1 MKIIKTMA
9 CLGAFMLALGT
20 QAQVAKKIL
29 GERHAMI
36 KLQQGKKYLLLP
48 VEEKEE
54 HAHIRVV
61 RNNQLVKTINC
72 RLAVNNVDY
81 FVPYEIGEGELFDI
95 TFNGNMRSTGA
106 INDFTCWK
114 RMTYSDTFDTK
125 NVEKHRPL
133 YHHTPQYGWMND
145 PNGMFYKDGVWHLCY
160 QFNPYGSQW
169 ENLSWGHSTSTD
181 LINWKAEPTALEPD
195 ALGMM
200 FSGCCVVDKNNTA
213 GFGKDAIVALYTTAG
228 ARQTQSLAYSTD
240 GGKTFTKYAD
250 NPIITSNV
258 PDFRDPHV
266 FWNAEAG
273 FWNMIL
279 AAGQEMQIY
288 SSANLKD
295 WKYESSFGH
304 EYGNHGGVWECPD
317 LMKMKVRGTDKEKW
331 MLICNIN
338 PGGPFGGSATQYFIG
353 QFDGHKFTCEDE
365 PSETKWMDYGK
376 DHYATI
382 TFDNA
387 PEGRHVGIA
396 WMSNW
401 QYANQVPTKQYRSAN
416 SIVRDFGLFEYKG
429 ETYCSITPAKE
440 MLAARGARVSQP
452 TEACEI
458 VVTVKGD
465 AQITLR
471 NAKGERVVMTY
482 DDEEETFDMDRRR
495 SGNISFSDAFP
506 VATSSPTYGK
516 VRQLRIFVDR
526 CSVEAFDGD
535 GKMCMTNLVFPSTPY
550 DKIIVKGKAKAVIY
564 KIKTQN

>member
-36 KLQQGKKYLLLP
+36 KLEQGKKYLLLP

-160 QFNPYGSQW
+160 QYNPYGSQW

-279 AAGQEMQIY
+279 AAGQQMSIY
-288 SSANLKD
+288 SSKDLKE
-295 WKYESSFGH
+295 WKHESDFGA

-317 LMKMKVRGTDKEKW
+317 LMKMNVKGTNKDKW

-465 AQITLR
+465 AQIILR

-550 DKIIVKGKAKAVIY
+550 DKITVKGKAKAEIY
-564 KIKTQN
+564 KIKTQK

>member
-36 KLQQGKKYLLLP
+36 KLEQGKKYLLLP

-160 QFNPYGSQW
+160 QYNPYGSQW

-266 FWNAEAG
+266 FWNEEAG

-279 AAGQEMQIY
+279 AAGQQMSIY
-288 SSANLKD
+288 SSKDLKE
-295 WKYESSFGH
+295 WKHESDFGA

-317 LMKMKVRGTDKEKW
+317 LMKMNVKGTNKDKW

-338 PGGPFGGSATQYFIG
+338 PGGPSGGSATQYFIG

-465 AQITLR
+465 AQIILR

-550 DKIIVKGKAKAVIY
+550 DKITVKGKAKAAIY

>member
-266 FWNAEAG
+266 FWNEEAG

-279 AAGQEMQIY
+279 AAGQQMSIY
-288 SSANLKD
+288 SSKDLKE
-295 WKYESSFGH
+295 WKHESDFGA

-317 LMKMKVRGTDKEKW
+317 LMKMNVKGTNKDKW

-465 AQITLR
+465 AQIILR

-550 DKIIVKGKAKAVIY
+550 DKIIVKGKAKAAIY

>member
-160 QFNPYGSQW
+160 QYNPYGSQW

-266 FWNAEAG
+266 FWNEEAG

-279 AAGQEMQIY
+279 AAGQQMSIY
-288 SSANLKD
+288 SSKDLKE
-295 WKYESSFGH
+295 WKHESDFGA

-317 LMKMKVRGTDKEKW
+317 LMKMNVKGTNKDKW

-376 DHYATI
+376 DHYATV

-387 PEGRHVGIA
+387 PDGRRCAIA

-401 QYANQVPTKQYRSAN
+401 QYANQVPTKQFRSVN
-416 SIVRDFGLFEYKG
+416 SIVRDLGLFEYKG
-429 ETYCSITPAKE
+429 ETYCSVLPAKE
-440 MLAARGARVSQP
+440 MTAARGAKVGAP
-452 TEACEI
+452 TEACEL
-458 VVTVKGD
+458 VVDIKGD

-471 NAKGERVVMTY
+471 NVKGERVVMTY

-550 DKIIVKGKAKAVIY
+550 DKIIVKGKAKAAIY